1 MCLCLNKRGNEI
13 LSPWSSCLLFGQH
26 GSRVN
31 ILFGAVAIE
40 RSESSAKRMV
50 SVLVGV
56 DGWAHSQLPRSSG
69 CGGVDAWHVIYSPI
83 PTAA

>member
-1 MCLCLNKRGNEI
+1 M
-13 LSPWSSCLLFGQH
+13 LSPWASCLLFGQR

-40 RSESSAKRMV
+40 HSESSARRMV
-50 SVLVGV
+50 SFLVGV
-56 DGWAHSQLPRSSG
+56 DGWAPSQLPRSSG
-69 CGGVDAWHVIYSPI
+69 CGGVDAWYGIYSPI